1 MQDPAKLLLARFL
14 DAYRSAPS
22 RVLSPEQRELVVRA
36 MEHLQRTPP
45 AKDEQ
50 NRKSGFSPFMYPH

>member
-1 MQDPAKLLLARFL
+1 MQEPAKTLLVRFL

-22 RVLSPEQRELVVRA
+22 RVLTAEQRELIVRA

-50 NRKSGFSPFMYPH
+50 KRKSAFSPFMYPH